1 VSELINGIKKADPL
15 IFHPKRLMI
24 MSLLIAIGPMAQ
36 GQLRKK
42 CNLTWGSIPTHLERL
57 EKAEY
62 ITQRD
67 VITRKGPRV
76 LVKVTSKGIINYKN
90 TLGNIQHFLK
100 VINVKKDPIRE

>member
-1 VSELINGIKKADPL
+1 MSELINGIKKTDPL

-24 MSLLIAIGPMAQ
+24 MSLLIAIGPMTQ

-42 CNLTWGSIPTHLERL
+42 CNLTWGSIPSHLERL

-76 LVKVTSKGIINYKN
+76 LVNVTTKGANNYKE
-90 TLGNIQHFLK
+90 TLINIKSFLK
-100 VINVKKDPIRE
+100 EIKIG

>member
-24 MSLLIAIGPMAQ
+24 MSLLIAIGPMTQ

-42 CNLTWGSIPTHLERL
+42 CNISWGSIPSHLKRL
-57 EKAEY
+57 ENAGY

-67 VITRKGPRV
+67 IITRKGPRV
-76 LVKVTSKGIINYKN
+76 LVDVTSNGANNYKK
-90 TLGNIQHFLK
+90 TLLNFQNFLEE
-100 VINVKKDPIRE
+100 IKKD

>member
-1 VSELINGIKKADPL
+1 MSELINGIKKTDPL

-24 MSLLIAIGPMAQ
+24 MSLLIAIGPMTQ

-42 CNLTWGSIPTHLERL
+42 CNLTWGSIPSHLERL

-76 LVKVTSKGIINYKN
+76 LVNVTTKGANNYKE
-90 TLGNIQHFLK
+90 TLISLKSFLK
-100 VINVKKDPIRE
+100 EIKIG

>member
-1 VSELINGIKKADPL
+1 MSELINGIKKADPL

-24 MSLLIAIGPMAQ
+24 MSLLIAIGPLTQ

-42 CNLTWGSIPTHLERL
+42 CNITWGSIPSHLKRL

-67 VITRKGPRV
+67 IITRKGPRV
-76 LVKVTSKGIINYKN
+76 LVDVTSKGTYNYKK
-90 TLGNIQHFLK
+90 TLANFQQFLEEIK
-100 VINVKKDPIRE
+100 ID